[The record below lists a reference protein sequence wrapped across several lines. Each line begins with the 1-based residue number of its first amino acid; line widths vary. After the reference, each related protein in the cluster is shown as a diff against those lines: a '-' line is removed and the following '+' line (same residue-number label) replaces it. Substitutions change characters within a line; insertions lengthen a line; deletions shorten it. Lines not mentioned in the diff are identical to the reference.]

1 MADLIYDEVELFT
14 VCLLLGM
21 ALALLY
27 DVVRVLRLL
36 FRHWD
41 WLVDLEDLL
50 YWIFTG
56 WSVFQ
61 TLFYF
66 NRGALRGYAFLG
78 LFLGVLLYT
87 LTISRLF
94 LFLIGKLLPYWNKG
108 KGIFAKP
115 FIGIYNFIR
124 KTLKNMVS
132 DVKMAVRGR

>member
-1 MADLIYDEVELFT
+1 MADLIYDEVKLFT
-14 VCLLLGM
+14 VCLFLGVF
-21 ALALLY
+21 LALLY
-27 DVVRVLRLL
+27 DVVRVLRML

-56 WSVFQ
+56 WSVFK

-87 LTISRLF
+87 LTISRLV
-94 LFLIGKLLPYWNKG
+94 LFVAGRLLPYWNKG
-108 KGIFAKP
+108 KGFLIKP
-115 FIGIYNFIR
+115 FIFIR
-124 KTLKNMVS
+124 NFLRKALKNIAS
-132 DVKMAVRGR
+132 EVKMAIRGR

>member
-1 MADLIYDEVELFT
+1 MADLIYDEVKLFT
-14 VCLLLGM
+14 VCFLLGA
-21 ALALLY
+21 ALAFLY
-27 DVVRVLRLL
+27 DMIRTLRML

-78 LFLGVLLYT
+78 LFLGVILYT
-87 LTISRLF
+87 LTVSRLV
-94 LFLIGKLLPYWNKG
+94 LFLVGRLLPYWNKG
-108 KGIFAKP
+108 KGFLAKP
-115 FIGIYNFIR
+115 LVLIYNFLR
-124 KTLKNMVS
+124 KALKNAAS
-132 DVKMAVRGR
+132 EVKMAIRGR

>member
-1 MADLIYDEVELFT
+1 MADLIYDEVQLFT
-14 VCLLLGM
+14 VCLLLGA
-21 ALALLY
+21 ALALIY
-27 DVVRVLRLL
+27 DLVRVLRML

-108 KGIFAKP
+108 KGFLAKP

-124 KTLKNMVS
+124 KSLKNIAS
-132 DVKMAVRGR
+132 DVKMAIRGR

>member
-1 MADLIYDEVELFT
+1 MADLIYDEMLLFT
-14 VCLLLGM
+14 VCLLLGV

-27 DVVRVLRLL
+27 DVVRVLRML
-36 FRHWD
+36 FHHWD

-50 YWIFTG
+50 YWVFTG

-87 LTISRLF
+87 LTFSRLV
-94 LFLIGKLLPYWNKG
+94 LFLIRKLLPYWNKG
-108 KGIFAKP
+108 KGFLVKP
-115 FIGIYNFIR
+115 FTIIHNFLR
-124 KTLKNMVS
+124 KTLKNIVS
-132 DVKMAVRGR
+132 DVKMAIRGR